1 MQHLFRKMFNQSKLH
16 TSVGAPDQLFDH
28 EFPEIVMV
36 GKSNV
41 GKSSLINAF
50 VNKKNLAYV
59 GAAPGKT
66 RLINF
71 FEIDEKWMLVDV
83 PGYGYAN
90 MPKKEH
96 ERVER
101 LMQAYFERS
110 TQIKGLV
117 ILIDSRRDVGE
128 HDQVMMDLA
137 KDLHVPFLLVFTKT
151 DKITQSQLQKLKNKH
166 SHWNVA
172 FFSALKKTGLEP
184 IQNKVKQWLES

>member
-1 MQHLFRKMFNQSKLH
+1 MFNQSKLH
-16 TSVGAPDQLFDH
+16 TSIGAPNQFFDH
-28 EFPEIVMV
+28 EFAEIVMV

-41 GKSSLINAF
+41 GKSSLINALI
-50 VNKKNLAYV
+50 NKKNLAYV

-71 FEIDEKWMLVDV
+71 FEIDEAWMLVDV
-83 PGYGYAN
+83 PGYGYAK

-101 LMQAYFERS
+101 LMQAYFERT

-128 HDQVMMDLA
+128 HDEVMMELA

-151 DKITQSQLQKLKNKH
+151 DKITQGQLQKLKNKH

-172 FFSALKKTGLEP
+172 FFSALKKTGLETV
-184 IQNKVKQWLES
+184 QNKIQQWLES

>member
-1 MQHLFRKMFNQSKLH
+1 MFNQSKLH

-28 EFPEIVMV
+28 EFAEIVMV

-41 GKSSLINAF
+41 GKSSLINAV

-59 GAAPGKT
+59 GQAPGKT

-71 FEIDEKWMLVDV
+71 FEIDEQWMLVDV
-83 PGYGYAN
+83 PGYGYAK

-101 LMQAYFERS
+101 LMQAYFSRS

-117 ILIDSRRDVGE
+117 ILIDSRRDVSE
-128 HDQVMMDLA
+128 HDEVMMELA
-137 KDLHVPFLLVFTKT
+137 KDLRVPFLLVFTKT

-184 IQNKVKQWLES
+184 IQEKIQQWIQS